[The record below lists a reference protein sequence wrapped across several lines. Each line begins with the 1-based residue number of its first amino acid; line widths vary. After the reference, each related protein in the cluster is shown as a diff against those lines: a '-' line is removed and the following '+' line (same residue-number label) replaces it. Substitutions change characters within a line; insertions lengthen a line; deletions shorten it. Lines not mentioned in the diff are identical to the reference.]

1 MHLGKIFEDSSEV
14 FKRVCPIE
22 TPLLTI
28 SVLTGRLVIDVSR
41 GKAVFHRL
49 DLLSKKT
56 RATSDTSLA
65 PIIVIA
71 EIRKRQ
77 GHDSKATYVPL
88 DDRILGEFYQPF
100 EAFLERIDTDCFK
113 ERRSGKLARSLT

>member
-1 MHLGKIFEDSSEV
+1 VHLGKIFEDGSEV
-14 FKRVCPIE
+14 FKRLCPIE

-28 SVLTGRLVIDVSR
+28 SALTERLVIDVSR

-77 GHDSKATYVPL
+77 GLTLLPRKVTGRPCSPS
-88 DDRILGEFYQPF
+88 
-100 EAFLERIDTDCFK
+100 EASRAG
-113 ERRSGKLARSLT
+113 R